1 MSVLSELSTALAEA
15 VDTVSSSVVLVDAR
29 RGYGATGLVWK
40 PEGLIITANHVVQ
53 RDDGITVTPAGG
65 TAVPAQIVGRD
76 PGTDLA
82 VLKADATFDAVTEP
96 SERESRVGNLVLAL
110 GSQGEGPLA
119 ASFGVVAT
127 INRPWRSARGHSIEA
142 LIRSDVTLYP
152 GFSGGPLVDA
162 SARVLGMNTSAL
174 TRGLAA
180 TVPWPLVDEVA
191 GALVSRGSM
200 KRGYLG
206 VVSQPVEIPQQM
218 RERNGIDQEAGLL
231 VVAVEPDS
239 PAAVAGVIVGDILVG
254 MKGRSINGI
263 EDLQQSLGP
272 GSSGETVQV
281 NVIRGGSVTEASVSL
296 GER

>member
-1 MSVLSELSTALAEA
+1 MSLLSELSTALAEA
-15 VDTVSSSVVLVDAR
+15 VETASSSLVLVNAR
-29 RGYGATGLVWK
+29 RGYGASGLVWK

-53 RDDGITVTPAGG
+53 RDDGITVTPPEG
-65 TAVPAQIVGRD
+65 TVVSARIVGRD

-82 VLKADATFDAVTEP
+82 VLMAEASFADTIEPAERDAQ
-96 SERESRVGNLVLAL
+96 VGNLVLAL
-110 GSQGEGPLA
+110 GSQGGGPPV

-127 INRPWRSARGHSIEA
+127 INRPWRSARGHSIEE

-162 SARVLGMNTSAL
+162 SGRVLGMNTSAL

-180 TVPWPLVDEVA
+180 TLPWSLVEEVA

-218 RERNGIDQEAGLL
+218 RELSGIDQESGLL
-231 VVAVEPDS
+231 VIAVEPDS
-239 PAAVAGVIVGDILVG
+239 PAAIAGLMVGDILVG
-254 MKGRSINGI
+254 IKGRSITGI
-263 EDLQQSLGP
+263 EDLQQVLGP
-272 GSSGETVQV
+272 GSSGEAVQT
-281 NVIRGGSVTEASVSL
+281 NVIRGGSVTEATVSI